1 MKVAKLLAGTAVLLL
16 AAGVAQAKPKG
27 DEPVFEPGKPLI
39 EQVQRIEKQLND
51 GETYSEIEPAQR
63 SEVRAALSRLRSIA
77 EQYPAGASVPETV
90 KVDQFN
96 EQDRVNVILTKARE
110 DSRQVCTREK
120 TVGSNFATTRCM
132 TVAQRQRA
140 KDSGQKLM
148 QDAQRTGQFRN

>member
-1 MKVAKLLAGTAVLLL
+1 MKVVKLIFGAAVLVL
-16 AAGVAQAKPKG
+16 AAGAVQAKPKAN
-27 DEPVFEPGKPLI
+27 EQVFEPGKPLI
-39 EQVQRIEKQLND
+39 EQVQRIERQLND
-51 GETYSEIEPAQR
+51 GETYVELAPEKR

-77 EQYPAGASVPETV
+77 EQYPAGNPPETV
-90 KVDQFN
+90 KVSQFN

-140 KDSGQKLM
+140 KDSGQTLM